1 MIVPLYSLF
10 RRNLTTRARLISFAL
25 AALAILVV
33 AWVVGRGDHREPLVD
48 VASTFAAEVVLSLY
62 LPIAALVFGASAFGD
77 LIEDRTLVYI
87 WLRPIRRIV
96 IVLAALLAV
105 VTVVAPLA
113 WLTGIGSAV
122 MIDTS
127 TELILAIT
135 TATVVGALAYGSL
148 FLLLGYVSKRPLLWG
163 LVYLI
168 LWEGFI
174 ARASKGLNGTSISGY
189 LHSIVAE
196 LTDASMGR
204 ADFSLTTAIVV
215 PLAIAVAALAV
226 LTWRVARG
234 NVD

>member
-1 MIVPLYSLF
+1 MIVALYSLF
-10 RRNLTTRARLISFAL
+10 RRNLTTRARLISFGL
-25 AALAILVV
+25 AALAILAV
-33 AWVVGRGDHREPLVD
+33 AWVVGQGDHNDPLID
-48 VASTFAAEVVLSLY
+48 VGSNFVAEVVLSLY

-96 IVLAALLAV
+96 IVLAALLAA
-105 VTVVAPLA
+105 VTVVAPIA
-113 WLTGIGSAV
+113 WFTGIGSAI

-127 TELILAIT
+127 SELILAT
-135 TATVVGALAYGSL
+135 TCAVVVGSLAYGAL

-196 LTDASMGR
+196 FTDASMGR
-204 ADFSLTTAIVV
+204 ADFSLGTAILV
-215 PLAIAVAALAV
+215 PLAIAAVALAV

>member
-1 MIVPLYSLF
+1 MIVALYSLF
-10 RRNLTTRARLISFAL
+10 RRNLTTRARLISFGV

-33 AWVVGRGDHREPLVD
+33 ASVVGQGDHRDPLID
-48 VASTFAAEVVLSLY
+48 VGSEFVAEVVLSLY

-96 IVLAALLAV
+96 IVLAALLAA
-105 VTVVAPLA
+105 VTVVAPIGWLA
-113 WLTGIGSAV
+113 GIGSAN

-127 TELILAIT
+127 SELILAT
-135 TATVVGALAYGSL
+135 TAATVVGALAYGSL
-148 FLLLGYVSKRPLLWG
+148 FLLLGYISKRPLLWG

-189 LHSIVAE
+189 LHSIVAAF
-196 LTDASMGR
+196 TDASMGR
-204 ADFSLTTAIVV
+204 ADFSLATAILA
-215 PLAIAVAALAV
+215 PLAITAVALVV